1 MTNNNLDHHLN
12 SRSLE
17 TIFKEHL
24 DNSLDCAKV
33 LGQLFSN
40 LDERDLHIEQA
51 KILEEK
57 GDKLTEEAFR
67 ALEHLTYSEY
77 IRITEELIKRLDD
90 IVDGLN
96 NTARLIDI
104 CHPKQIE
111 DAAQDMLKVILSMI
125 DRLRIEIGDYPNNDL
140 ANVRA
145 CSKELKRHES
155 SADTLYHDWRKKQR
169 SLLVMS
175 LIDESNWT
183 EILGV
188 LEETTDAAYH
198 AALLLERIIRYR
210 QRA

>member
-1 MTNNNLDHHLN
+1 MPDNNLKYHPN
-12 SRSLE
+12 SRPLE
-17 TIFKEHL
+17 AIFREHL
-24 DNSLDCAKV
+24 DNSLDCAQA
-33 LGQLFSN
+33 LGLLFSN
-40 LDERDLHIEQA
+40 LDEPGLHIDQA

-57 GDKLTEEAFR
+57 GDKLTEEAFC

-104 CHPKQIE
+104 CQPKKIE
-111 DAAQDMLKVILSMI
+111 DAAHDILKAILSMI
-125 DRLRIEIGDYPNNDL
+125 DRLRIEISEYPQNDL
-140 ANVRA
+140 ASVRA
-145 CSKELKRHES
+145 CSKELKHHES
-155 SADTLYHDWRKKQR
+155 SADAIYHEWRKKQR
-169 SLLVMS
+169 KVLVMS

>member
-1 MTNNNLDHHLN
+1 MTNNNLEHHLN
-12 SRSLE
+12 TRALD

-24 DNSLDCAKV
+24 DNSLDCAQA
-33 LGQLFSN
+33 LNQLFSN
-40 LDERDLHIEQA
+40 LDAPGIHIDQA

-111 DAAQDMLKVILSMI
+111 DAAHDMLKVILSMI
-125 DRLRIEIGDYPNNDL
+125 DRLRIEISDYPNNDL
-140 ANVRA
+140 ASVRA
-145 CSKELKRHES
+145 CSKELKHHES
-155 SADTLYHDWRKKQR
+155 SADVIYHEWRKQQR
-169 SLLVMS
+169 RILVMS

-210 QRA
+210 QRT